1 MAAPMALRCCKSLPL
16 VVILGATGTGKSKL
30 AIEIASKFNGEIISA
45 DSMQVYKSLDII
57 TNKVTQAERE
67 AAPHH
72 LIDFLD
78 PLWSYTVVDF
88 RNKAIGIIEGL
99 LNKGKLP
106 VIVGG
111 TNYYI
116 ESLLWRVLVKPE
128 SQQSGKLTFESR
140 NVVLKDIIISHMSDP
155 RNETINEEEK
165 TKLDSLL
172 TKVSANSQS
181 EEVST
186 EDMYSCLE
194 LVDRARAKMLHPKDR
209 RKIERSLQVYQ
220 THLKPHSE
228 LIEEQKQLHGGSSLG
243 GPLRYP
249 RTCVLWLQCDQ
260 QVLDERLDSRVDD
273 MINCGLVREMQEF
286 HSSYNRHR
294 LEQNLEADYT
304 RGIFQSIGFKE
315 FHRYLVMSP
324 EEQQSKKGQKL
335 FAEGLWLMKQVTKR
349 YSRRQ
354 KKWIMQRFLSTP
366 DRQVPPIYGLDA
378 TDVSQWEHL
387 VRDRAFDIVEDCL
400 EERAVRH
407 APLPT
412 VENKGNVHQLFT
424 CDVCNVSTVGS
435 ITWEAHLKS
444 RKHYKMAKHKKK
456 QEAAENGDTAA
467 AHLKSRKHYKMAKH
481 KKKQEAAENGDTAAG
496 ESTIG

>member
-1 MAAPMALRCCKSLPL
+1 
-16 VVILGATGTGKSKL
+16 
-30 AIEIASKFNGEIISA
+30 
-45 DSMQVYKSLDII
+45 
-57 TNKVTQAERE
+57 
-67 AAPHH
+67 
-72 LIDFLD
+72 
-78 PLWSYTVVDF
+78 
-88 RNKAIGIIEGL
+88 
-99 LNKGKLP
+99 
-106 VIVGG
+106 
-111 TNYYI
+111 
-116 ESLLWRVLVKPE
+116 
-128 SQQSGKLTFESR
+128 
-140 NVVLKDIIISHMSDP
+140 MSDP

-209 RKIERSLQVYQ
+209 L
-220 THLKPHSE
+220 
-228 LIEEQKQLHGGSSLG
+228 
-243 GPLRYP
+243 
-249 RTCVLWLQCDQ
+249 
-260 QVLDERLDSRVDD
+260 LDERLDGRVDD
-273 MINCGLVREMQEF
+273 MIDCGLVREMQEF

-400 EERAVRH
+400 E
-407 APLPT
+407 
-412 VENKGNVHQLFT
+412 
-424 CDVCNVSTVGS
+424 
-435 ITWEAHLKS
+435 
-444 RKHYKMAKHKKK
+444 
-456 QEAAENGDTAA
+456 
-467 AHLKSRKHYKMAKH
+467 
-481 KKKQEAAENGDTAAG
+481 
-496 ESTIG
+496 